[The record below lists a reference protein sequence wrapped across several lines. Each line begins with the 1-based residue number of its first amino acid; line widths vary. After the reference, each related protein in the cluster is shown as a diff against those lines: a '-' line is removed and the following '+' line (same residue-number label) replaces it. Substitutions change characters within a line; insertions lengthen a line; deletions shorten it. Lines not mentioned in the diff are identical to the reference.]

1 MASGAEIDD
10 WAFEEVRPIQTPKL
24 SDQIL
29 DKCVESMF
37 DDEVKKFLP
46 AGCIDELV
54 SLEAII
60 KEVRKK
66 DHLQPGDLDLPEGSA
81 KKKLVDFVR
90 GKANKVFAIT
100 VISGIEGG
108 DLGKAMH
115 QFMEIGFTNESLPL
129 KEEHLKDIAFFRN
142 MAYPWSKTRI
152 FKFCREQWIF
162 LAPVFSQQNFMV
174 NLRPEHILPFIKKSE
189 VVKEGAFGQV
199 YMVDIHPA
207 HQEDPILNVRQ
218 FLPFTITHSNV
229 GH

>member
-1 MASGAEIDD
+1 MASGVEIDD

-66 DHLQPGDLDLPEGSA
+66 DHLQPGDLELPEGSP

-100 VISGIEGG
+100 VISGIEGD
-108 DLGKAMH
+108 DLGKAML
-115 QFMEIGFTNESLPL
+115 QFMEIGFTNKSLPL
-129 KEEHLKDIAFFRN
+129 KEEHLKDFPFL
-142 MAYPWSKTRI
+142 AYPWSKTRI

-174 NLRPEHILPFIKKSE
+174 NLRPEHILPFIEKSE

-207 HQEDPILNVRQ
+207 HQEDPILNVRR
-218 FLPFTITHSNV
+218 FLPSTIAHSNDY
-229 GH
+229 H